1 MHAVVARLDGP
12 GGTLGL
18 DAEDALDADCGYG
31 GRIDGVDTYRFRY
44 ITSDGQHRW
53 DLVISEEQIRD
64 IADGLLIEIHGT
76 PFDLVRTKRGT
87 PSGYPLLVWGPLAA
101 DALHVRDRLEL
112 ETAIDLLHDAS
123 IDEPRFLRMWSAAE
137 DQLVAALWDEYN
149 ALYVVESHEGY
160 ATSMGDASLREAY
173 VVADPEG
180 NPLTVPLADC
190 VSWEYARRALL
201 RFVEDGDLGDIATDG
216 RIPSSLLMMGEVD
229 RVAAIHARGQV
240 PTELVRSSL
249 GMPPSAG
256 DLTTP
261 VQIQVSPAL
270 EDSGRIELTMPLG
283 PLEAAAWARRL
294 VDALLARALIELVP
308 RANLDDL
315 TYQLAGLLE
324 EHDTAAAQSLDAASW
339 LARKIGLLRG
349 VATMFA
355 SGEQL
360 QVLLRRS
367 RHG

>member
-1 MHAVVARLDGP
+1 MKAVVARLDRP
-12 GGTLGL
+12 GGARGL
-18 DAEDALDADCGYG
+18 DAEDALEANCGYG

-44 ITSDGQHRW
+44 LTSDGKHRW
-53 DLVISEEQIRD
+53 DLVVSEEQIRD
-64 IADGLLIEIHGT
+64 IADGLLIEIEGS
-76 PFDLVRTKRGT
+76 PFELARTKRGT
-87 PSGYPLLVWGPLAA
+87 PTGYPLLVWGPHAL
-101 DALHVRDRLEL
+101 DALHVRDRFEL
-112 ETAIDLLHDAS
+112 ETAIDMLHDAS
-123 IDEPRFLRMWSAAE
+123 IDQPRFLRLWSAAE

-160 ATSMGDASLREAY
+160 ATSMGDSTLRESY

-180 NPLTVPLADC
+180 HPLTVPLADC

-201 RFVEDGDLGDIATDG
+201 QFVEEGDLGDVATDG

-229 RVAAIHARGQV
+229 RVAAIQARGQV
-240 PTELVRSSL
+240 PTELARSSL
-249 GMPPSAG
+249 GIVPSAG
-256 DLTTP
+256 DITLP
-261 VQIQVSPAL
+261 VELGMEVAAY
-270 EDSGRIELTMPLG
+270 DSVPDELAMPLG

-294 VDALLARALIELVP
+294 VDALQSRALIELVP

-324 EHDTAAAQSLDAASW
+324 EHDSAAAQSLEAASW

-367 RHG
+367 RHE